1 MGTTMLS
8 TTNVFCVKMT
18 ASKTSSLK
26 ESSRRYRRRRRRNDD
41 GFATTTT
48 RAKADGSK
56 ESNIFDKIANEA
68 NKMLDVMEGGP
79 KLRKWYGEDSSV
91 GKDGE
96 VKREREKRRK
106 V

>member
-68 NKMLDVMEGGP
+68 NKMLDVMMIDRVSRVP
-79 KLRKWYGEDSSV
+79 HVQIVDTRLVFWVADIF
-91 GKDGE
+91 
-96 VKREREKRRK
+96 
-106 V
+106 